1 MAQIVFE
8 ARINAEIMKLKSLL
22 SNGVIVLVG
31 GAGAAQFVSL
41 IASPLITRIF
51 SPSDFGM
58 FGLCLAVVSI
68 CSVIVTATYDQAIIM
83 APRDSWAINL
93 AALSLSIS
101 LLAII
106 SLSAIFAAMLQFSL
120 FLPYKNTVLQYIF
133 LMPPI
138 VFMACL
144 NSIMIQLFLRK
155 KDFKYVS
162 LSRFIQASFV
172 VTFQVSSG
180 LISASAFGLIAGYT
194 VGLLVSASFL
204 VYFQIKKYAPEL
216 KLVSISPMLEVGKK
230 YSKFPKY
237 MILGQLSN
245 AISSNLP
252 ILLLGIL
259 YGTSVAGLYALAQ
272 RVLAAPVS
280 LILTAVS
287 DVYKSSASPLYNLS
301 GNCKKLFLKNSRL
314 LATYPLLPLSVIVI
328 LGAPIFSILFGKD
341 WGEAGEIASVVAIM
355 VYFQCLS
362 TPLASTVL
370 LAGLQRYDLIWQILR
385 TLLCGLGMIV
395 GYYFFESHM
404 ASIKLYVLALS
415 VLYAAHYVLQYYA
428 ACGSIKELS

>member
-1 MAQIVFE
+1 MAKIVFE
-8 ARINAEIMKLKSLL
+8 ARIKAEIMKLKSLL

-51 SPSDFGM
+51 SPSDFGA

-68 CSVIVTATYDQAIIM
+68 CSVVVTATYDQAIIM
-83 APRDSWAINL
+83 APRGTWAINL
-93 AALSLSIS
+93 AALSLLVA

-106 SLSAIFAAMLQFSL
+106 SLSAIFAVTLEFSI
-120 FLPYKNTVLQYIF
+120 FLPYKNIVSQYIY
-133 LMPPI
+133 LIPPI
-138 VFMACL
+138 IFITCL

-155 KDFKYVS
+155 KKFKYVS
-162 LSRFIQASFV
+162 ASRFMQASFV
-172 VTFQVSSG
+172 TIFQIASG
-180 LISASAFGLIAGYT
+180 LFFVSTFGLLGGYAA
-194 VGLLVSASFL
+194 GLLLAVSFL
-204 VYFQIKKYAPEL
+204 VYFQIKRSALKL
-216 KLVSISPMLEVGKK
+216 KLVSISSMLEVGKM

-245 AISSNLP
+245 TISSNLP
-252 ILLLGIL
+252 VLLLGVL

-272 RVLAAPVS
+272 RLLAAPVS

-287 DVYKSSASPLYNLS
+287 DVYKTSASPLYNLS
-301 GNCKKLFLKNSRL
+301 GNCKNLFLKNSRL

-328 LGAPIFSILFGKD
+328 LGESVFSILFGKN

-362 TPLASTVL
+362 TPMASTVL

-385 TLLCGLGMIV
+385 TLLCGVGVIA
-395 GYYFFESHM
+395 GYYFYEDYM
-404 ASIKLYVLALS
+404 VSIKLYVLALS
-415 VLYAAHYVLQYYA
+415 ILYVAHYVLQYYA